1 MLLEKLLSELKI
13 IEEQNIEII
22 KLLGGAS
29 NDS

>member
-22 KLLGGAS
+22 KLLDGGVK
-29 NDS
+29 